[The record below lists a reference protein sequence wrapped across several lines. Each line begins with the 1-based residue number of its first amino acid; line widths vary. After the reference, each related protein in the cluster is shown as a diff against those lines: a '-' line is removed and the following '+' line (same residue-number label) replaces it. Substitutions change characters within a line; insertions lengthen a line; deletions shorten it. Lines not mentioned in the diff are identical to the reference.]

1 MSGWFCSS
9 AFGPFPF
16 SGATARRANGSAA
29 GVVMSSRKNVS
40 IANMTASAVVA
51 RRGMASVPRNAMKAV
66 APARIAVQ
74 RRIDPSRAAQRL
86 MIE

>member
-1 MSGWFCSS
+1 MSGWFCRR
-9 AFGPFPF
+9 AFGPLPL

-40 IANMTASAVVA
+40 IANITASAVVA
-51 RRGMASVPRNAMKAV
+51 SRGMASVPRKAMNAV

-74 RRIDPSRAAQRL
+74 RRIEPSRAAHRL